1 MCAAGGR
8 LSPDLP
14 TGPDLAS
21 PTRPY
26 LPRCAQVSHDNAL
39 DGLPYKLVQGIL
51 GKKEQSNGCPVPVTW
66 FAMFY
71 HSGAR
76 WQAAAV
82 SHMGLSFCTQ
92 DSTDQGFAGWQS
104 KVWHCPPASILPP
117 PARLPPCPAAADCN
131 GAQDA
136 NAQGDAGGM
145 ATNRFNPTDPFT
157 ATDPAPKWVKA
168 GRGLGCLGLLLQSE
182 CWGMGCRASSCLL

>member
-1 MCAAGGR
+1 M
-8 LSPDLP
+8 
-14 TGPDLAS
+14 
-21 PTRPY
+21 
-26 LPRCAQVSHDNAL
+26 SHDNAL

-92 DSTDQGFAGWQS
+92 DSTDQGCAGWQS
-104 KVWHCPPASILPP
+104 TAAEGVAL
-117 PARLPPCPAAADCN
+117 PARLNPPPSCPPPRLPICCRLQR
-131 GAQDA
+131 GPGRHC
-136 NAQGDAGGM
+136 QG
-145 ATNRFNPTDPFT
+145 
-157 ATDPAPKWVKA
+157 
-168 GRGLGCLGLLLQSE
+168 
-182 CWGMGCRASSCLL
+182 